1 MARTEKALTREMLT
15 GMQVIDAEGK
25 LVGTV
30 KDVAFAVGK
39 MGISLSVESENGES
53 RNVAWDEVQ
62 AAGDF
67 ILLKPVSQVAAVQQP
82 SVPTVAQAQP
92 QQSQPLCQTCG
103 RPLTY
108 IQQYQR
114 WYCYNEKKYV

>member
-1 MARTEKALTREMLT
+1 MARTEKALTREMLA
-15 GMQVIDAEGK
+15 GMQVVDAEGK

-67 ILLKPVSQVAAVQQP
+67 ILLKPVSQVAAQPQQP
-82 SVPTVAQAQP
+82 FPSVAQAQP
-92 QQSQPLCQTCG
+92 QQTQPLCQTCG
-103 RPLTY
+103 RPLTF
-108 IQQYQR
+108 IQPYQR
-114 WYCYNEKKYV
+114 WYCYNEKKYI